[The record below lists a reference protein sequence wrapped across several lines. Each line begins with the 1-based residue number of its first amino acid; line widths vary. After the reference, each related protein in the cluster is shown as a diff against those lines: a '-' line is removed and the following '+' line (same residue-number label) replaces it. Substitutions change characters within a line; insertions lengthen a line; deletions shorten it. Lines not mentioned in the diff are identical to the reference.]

1 MTPEEAYYKCFGN
14 DKRDKDLELIIIKS
28 SEFAYNYS
36 LNIIKGRWI
45 EAEKYIIKDLHYAYF
60 YANHIIEGRWIEA
73 EQYIIKDSCYAYF
86 YALNVIKGKLPE
98 NMHNAMILYA
108 VNADKYAKNYFKL
121 IKNNTQP

>member
-73 EQYIIKDSCYAYF
+73 EDVISTSSIYAYL
-86 YALNVIKGKLPE
+86 YARYIIKGKLPE
-98 NMHNAMILYA
+98 NMHNMMLIHA
-108 VNADKYAKNYFKL
+108 NNHAKQYFNY
-121 IKNNTQP
+121 IKNKPQP